1 MPTCTRTLT
10 SLHDNASRPRTMPP
24 TRHLV
29 LSILPLFPTL
39 SKITPSVYAVKRIEL
54 NRARSQSYTA
64 ACTCRR
70 LCLFPLVFL
79 VSSRLIILVH
89 SELKKK
95 NHGLPI
101 NRNDRPSSPSS
112 SAHPS
117 VSSQIAACPASCS
130 RRCARGT
137 ATAKTRRANS
147 PAVSA
152 GPCSP
157 GSPRRRPSTDR
168 AWKTARQSSSGR
180 TAASATASPG
190 TRRQWNGA
198 ASRCSGQ
205 EPRRLADSRLEG
217 PRRRPRWIRL
227 CCWEL
232 RPWSGPWSAWPMP
245 QMRCSFGICRDRV
258 TLC

>member
-1 MPTCTRTLT
+1 M
-10 SLHDNASRPRTMPP
+10 
-24 TRHLV
+24 HLPQT
-29 LSILPLFPTL
+29 LPL
-39 SKITPSVYAVKRIEL
+39 SSRIP
-54 NRARSQSYTA
+54 
-64 ACTCRR
+64 
-70 LCLFPLVFL
+70 CLFPSNHTRTFG
-79 VSSRLIILVH
+79 I
-89 SELKKK
+89 EKKD
-95 NHGLPI
+95 HGLPI

-258 TLC
+258 TLCQCHPRPIYQTIHCCHSTPEQAQSQSENGRHHLRLAIFAQHHSLGKLLGLLVGGIGSSRGR